1 MMIPKTQTNLIF
13 LLIGIAL
20 GVMFSWQSWT
30 QDDSESTRTGG
41 RGAQDDG
48 GQRFVLGVTATFV
61 SVEHKREFVRLFR
74 PVAEYVKQQEKTTL
88 SYELLFSDK
97 DELRIYIFEQYE
109 NKSSYLNIHKRSAE
123 FLSFR
128 ADLQGML
135 DKKHAAL
142 EGESYLVSG
151 LGFL

>member
-1 MMIPKTQTNLIF
+1 
-13 LLIGIAL
+13 
-20 GVMFSWQSWT
+20 
-30 QDDSESTRTGG
+30 
-41 RGAQDDG
+41 
-48 GQRFVLGVTATFV
+48 QRFVLGVTATFV

-142 EGESYLVSG
+142 EGDSYLVSG